1 MAASET
7 HLVAYADGSCI
18 GNPGPGGWGVLILDP
33 DGSERELS
41 GGDPSTTNNRMEITA
56 AIEALRAVAS
66 GVEMTIRS
74 DSQYVVK
81 TMTLGWKRRENVD
94 LWQQLDAEAAQ
105 RKVNFEWVRGHAGDP
120 HNERADELANRAAT
134 EAAKA
139 GRDIFTRGASAA
151 AAKAARAVRNDEN
164 EAELTRMLEPL
175 LAEGETLARC
185 GGCGRMFVLS
195 PFRAA
200 PLSPRQPGSM
210 ATSAPVTMPYCSLAS
225 CQLKARRS
233 SKM

>member
-1 MAASET
+1 MAARET
-7 HLVAYADGSCI
+7 HPVAYADGSCI
-18 GNPGPGGWGVLILDP
+18 GNPGAGGWGVLILEP

-56 AIEALRAVAS
+56 VIEALRAVAP
-66 GVEMTIRS
+66 GVEVTVRS

-94 LWQQLDAEAAQ
+94 LWQQLDAEVAQ

-134 EAAKA
+134 QAARA

-151 AAKAARAVRNDEN
+151 APKVARVVRNDES
-164 EAELTRMLEPL
+164 EAEVTRQLRPL
-175 LAEGETLARC
+175 LEGGETIARC
-185 GGCGRMFVLS
+185 EGCGRMFV
-195 PFRAA
+195 
-200 PLSPRQPGSM
+200 
-210 ATSAPVTMPYCSLAS
+210 TSVPVTMPCCSLAS
-225 CQLKARRS
+225 CQLKARRRN
-233 SKM
+233 KM